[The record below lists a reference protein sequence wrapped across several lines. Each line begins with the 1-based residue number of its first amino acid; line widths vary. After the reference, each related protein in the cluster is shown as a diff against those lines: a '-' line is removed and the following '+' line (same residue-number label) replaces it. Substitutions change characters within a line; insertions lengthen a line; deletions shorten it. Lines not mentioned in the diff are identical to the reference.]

1 MEILYLDK
9 RVIVCVKPAGILSTD
24 EEGGLPSLIRKEL
37 GDERACVRTVHR
49 LDQVVGGLMV
59 LARSVKAAS
68 LLSAQVEN
76 RTFEKEY
83 LAVVRGTPA
92 QKQGDMTDLLGRDK
106 KLHRTYVA
114 DAPGKDIAEARLSYR
129 VLAEKDA
136 LSLVKIRLHTGRT
149 HQIRVQ
155 FSSRSL
161 PLVGDKKYGGE
172 ETETPIAL
180 FSCTL
185 GFTHPE
191 SGETMR
197 FTHLPPDIY
206 PWNLFD
212 KNIM

>member
-106 KLHRTYVA
+106 KLRRTYVA
-114 DAPGKDIAEARLSYR
+114 DAPG
-129 VLAEKDA
+129 
-136 LSLVKIRLHTGRT
+136 
-149 HQIRVQ
+149 
-155 FSSRSL
+155 
-161 PLVGDKKYGGE
+161 
-172 ETETPIAL
+172 
-180 FSCTL
+180 
-185 GFTHPE
+185 
-191 SGETMR
+191 
-197 FTHLPPDIY
+197 
-206 PWNLFD
+206 
-212 KNIM
+212 

>member
-9 RVIVCVKPAGILSTD
+9 RIVVCVKPAGILSTD
-24 EEGGLPSLIRKEL
+24 EEGGLPSLIRAEL

-49 LDQVVGGLMV
+49 LDRVVGGLMV

-68 LLSAQVEN
+68 LLSAQIEN

-83 LAVVRGTPA
+83 LAVVRGTPEKGEGEM
-92 QKQGDMTDLLGRDK
+92 QDLLGRDK
-106 KLHRTYVA
+106 KLRRTFVA

-129 VLAEKDA
+129 VLAEKDG

-161 PLVGDKKYGGE
+161 PLVGDKKYGGDNSD
-172 ETETPIAL
+172 TPIAL

-191 SGETMR
+191 SGNAMR

-212 KNIM
+212 TGMM